1 MSIFCSLQNPYEVK
15 KFENELIVSGQV
27 SVNIPVTM

>member
-15 KFENELIVSGQV
+15 TFENKLNVSGQV
-27 SVNIPVTM
+27 FVNIPVTM